1 MREVLSLF
9 FCPKNSDVETFLR
22 DKAITF
28 EKASRARTYL
38 ILDEEALTDGKIDII
53 AYFTVS
59 MKALNLREGIS
70 KNVRKHLDGLGNKQG
85 STFVVYLIGQLGKN
99 DNYRSEIDGKELI
112 AMAIATIKEAYDV
125 VGGRYILVECE
136 PVPSLKKLYEDNG
149 FTFLQESLEND
160 SLIQFIRF
168 IEP

>member
-1 MREVLSLF
+1 M
-9 FCPKNSDVETFLR
+9 
-22 DKAITF
+22 
-28 EKASRARTYL
+28 
-38 ILDEEALTDGKIDII
+38 ILDEEALTDGKIAII

-136 PVPSLKKLYEDNG
+136 PVPGLKKLYEDND

-168 IEP
+168 IDP

>member
-38 ILDEEALTDGKIDII
+38 ILDEEALTDGKIAII

-136 PVPSLKKLYEDNG
+136 PVPGLKKLYEDND

-168 IEP
+168 IDP

>member
-1 MREVLSLF
+1 MREKLSLF
-9 FCPKNSDVETFLR
+9 FCSKNEDVETFLR
-22 DKAITF
+22 KKAIPF

-38 ILDEEALTDGKIDII
+38 ILDEKALKDREINII

-59 MKALNLREGIS
+59 MKALTLREEIS
-70 KNVRKHLDGLGNKQG
+70 KSVRKHLDGLGNKEG

-99 DNYRSEIDGKELI
+99 DTYCSEINGKEI
-112 AMAIATIKEAYDV
+112 IKCAIDTIIEAYEI

-136 PVPSLKKLYEDNG
+136 PAPQLITLYKNNG
-149 FTFLQESLEND
+149 FTLLQESLEND

-168 IEP
+168 IEN

>member
-9 FCPKNSDVETFLR
+9 FCSKNSDVETFLR

-136 PVPSLKKLYEDNG
+136 PVPGLKKLYEDNG

-168 IEP
+168 IDP

>member
-9 FCPKNSDVETFLR
+9 FCTKNSDVETFLR

-38 ILDEEALTDGKIDII
+38 ILDEEALTDGKIAII

-136 PVPSLKKLYEDNG
+136 PVPGLKKLYEDND

-168 IEP
+168 IDP

>member
-1 MREVLSLF
+1 VREVLSLF

-38 ILDEEALTDGKIDII
+38 ILDEEALTDGKINII

-99 DNYRSEIDGKELI
+99 DTYRSEIDGKELI
-112 AMAIATIKEAYDV
+112 TRAIATIKEAYEI
-125 VGGRYILVECE
+125 VGGGIF
-136 PVPSLKKLYEDNG
+136 SLSVNRSLASKS
-149 FTFLQESLEND
+149 FTKITASLFFK
-160 SLIQFIRF
+160 SRSRMTH
-168 IEP
+168 

>member
-1 MREVLSLF
+1 M
-9 FCPKNSDVETFLR
+9 
-22 DKAITF
+22 
-28 EKASRARTYL
+28 
-38 ILDEEALTDGKIDII
+38 ILDEEALTDGKIAII

-99 DNYRSEIDGKELI
+99 DTYSSEIDGKELI
-112 AMAIATIKEAYDV
+112 ARAIATIKEAYEV

-136 PVPSLKKLYEDNG
+136 PVPGLKKLYEDND

-168 IEP
+168 IDP